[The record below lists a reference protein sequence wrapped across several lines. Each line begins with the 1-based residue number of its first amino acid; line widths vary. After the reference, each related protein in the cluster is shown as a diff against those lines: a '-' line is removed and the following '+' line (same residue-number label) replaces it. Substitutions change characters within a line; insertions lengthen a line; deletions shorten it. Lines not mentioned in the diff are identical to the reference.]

1 MRRITTIGIACFL
14 VALSGAAVAIGSSGK
29 RSDDAS
35 TTSTTDTTT
44 TPSATRPRHL
54 DGRVVTIDATAK
66 TFDLRVRR
74 HHGRK
79 TVTIAVTEATAY
91 KKLPDGFASIQAGYR
106 LKVNV
111 SSVDG
116 ALVAS
121 KVARKRGHRRSDDN
135 AASNAR
141 HGNDDGP
148 NHDANDDRGGNSGRG
163 GDDH

>member
-14 VALSGAAVAIGSSGK
+14 VALSGAAVAIGSSGS
-29 RSDDAS
+29 RSDDDSA
-35 TTSTTDTTT
+35 TVTTDTSTT
-44 TPSATRPRHL
+44 PGATRPRHL

-74 HHGRK
+74 HHSQT
-79 TVTIAVTEATAY
+79 TVTIAVTDATVY
-91 KKLPDGFASIQAGYR
+91 KKLPDGFASIQVGYR

-111 SSVDG
+111 STVNG

-135 AASNAR
+135 AASHAR
-141 HGNDDGP
+141 HGGNDDGP
-148 NHDANDDRGGNSGRG
+148 NHDANDDHGN
-163 GDDH
+163 DH